1 MFAQLTV
8 QACVFAQYEWHV
20 ECLLLIDVGHAV
32 RPGEVGLGMV
42 KRIASAAVGFLLL
55 ASCALCQ
62 DLQSLPDAPS
72 ALVSTET
79 PTNEAHTLNEFVD
92 EARAPLQVAEA
103 DVHAGEMR
111 RGGLVASDVTASGHD
126 GEDFDARLHKILYPA
141 AVKQASSSVD
151 DGSLMG
157 RGMHA
162 ALRALIAHTDS
173 GSAKLNT
180 GYLLRTMTAVVADA
194 GSTPYWRRHAADS
207 AGDFGSMVGN
217 DAGLNLWH
225 AFAPGIEHVVIKHT
239 PRFVSKIQ
247 TRVGHK

>member
-1 MFAQLTV
+1 M
-8 QACVFAQYEWHV
+8 
-20 ECLLLIDVGHAV
+20 G
-32 RPGEVGLGMV
+32 PGGVGLGMV

-55 ASCALCQ
+55 ASCEALCQ
-62 DLQSLPDAPS
+62 DLQSPDLQSLPDAPS
-72 ALVSTET
+72 ALVSTDT
-79 PTNEAHTLNEFVD
+79 HTLSEFVD

-103 DVHAGEMR
+103 DVHAGEMLQ
-111 RGGLVASDVTASGHD
+111 GGLVSDGPPTQH
-126 GEDFDARLHKILYPA
+126 GEDFDVRLHKILYPA
-141 AVKQASSSVD
+141 AVKQPSSSAD

-162 ALRALIAHTDS
+162 ALRALVAHTDS

-180 GYLLRTMTAVVADA
+180 GYLLRTLTAVAADA

-225 AFAPGIEHVVIKHT
+225 AFAPGIGHVVIKHT
-239 PRFVSKIQ
+239 PKFVSKIQ
-247 TRVGHK
+247 AHVGKK